1 MRGVKWK
8 QKEKEK
14 TMRNKSKVNKISYA
28 GCKQQLKQ
36 QQQDLKHYC
45 NGLSTEK
52 QQLQQQQQHI
62 IAY

>member
-28 GCKQQLKQ
+28 GCKQQQ
-36 QQQDLKHYC
+36 QNLKHYC